1 MRSLMIGWYLL
12 WVDLMIQ
19 EGLQG
24 LLQQVLN
31 KNMVEGSQVLLCESG
46 KVTTGCEI
54 VVEGKEVIT

>member
-1 MRSLMIGWYLL
+1 MSPMRSLMIGWYLL

-31 KNMVEGSQVLLCESG
+31 KNMVEGS
-46 KVTTGCEI
+46 
-54 VVEGKEVIT
+54 